1 MKHDESP
8 RPSPRLAAR
17 RSRAAALVGILTLA
31 VGGLTPYARVAADT
45 QWQSIDVIEAAAVA
59 AMRASIGKPDASIE
73 STPID
78 ERLHLPACTR
88 PLDARLEREV
98 RNGRGT
104 VAVACTGAEPWKLYV
119 PVRVV
124 EQVSV
129 IVARRA
135 LAVGTV
141 LSADD
146 VEVRT
151 QASTSLPLDY
161 LSDPAQAIGLTVR
174 HTVPAGTLLA
184 GAALESPELIE
195 RGALVTLVSGSGSV
209 HVKSEGVA
217 LEGARLKGRIRVKTP
232 SGRVVEGV
240 VEASGEVRVG
250 T

>member
-1 MKHDESP
+1 MTA
-8 RPSPRLAAR
+8 PSLAAHG
-17 RSRAAALVGILTLA
+17 SRHAALVGILTLA
-31 VGGLTPYARVAADT
+31 VGALTPCARVAADP
-45 QWQSIDVIEAAAVA
+45 QWQSIDSIKAAVVSA
-59 AMRASIGKPDASIE
+59 TRASINKADASIE
-73 STPID
+73 PTAID
-78 ERLHLPACTR
+78 ERLRLPACTL

-98 RNGRGT
+98 RNGQGT
-104 VAVACTGAEPWKLYV
+104 VAVACTSTEPWKLFV

-124 EQVSV
+124 EQVGV
-129 IVARRA
+129 VVARHGLTA
-135 LAVGTV
+135 GTV
-141 LSADD
+141 LAAED
-146 VEVRT
+146 VEART

-174 HTVPAGTLLA
+174 RTVPAGTLLA
-184 GAALESPELIE
+184 AAALESPEIIA

-232 SGRVVEGV
+232 SGRIVEGV